1 MRRAVP
7 AAIAI
12 VLYIVIATR
21 SPATPLPGAVD
32 SSTKSEPAH
41 CADNKGFKS
50 CAGPGR
56 IEVSA
61 ERTSEP
67 APASDGDRSSV
78 EPPGSF
84 RFVRCGVDTA
94 SQLRANGQAAEM
106 ATFYAEGCNNWTQG
120 CNAVAQP
127 NGQPEQASVRL
138 IKLADGSWSFN
149 GSICQQVA
157 VAGPPRIT
165 PLMVWEQARRL
176 ISAAPIGLA
185 PRARTLVNIET
196 IMWVNTVAAR
206 MLPSVVLFGQRV
218 SIHITIDHVV
228 WAFGDGRTDTGE
240 GPGKPYDPHGDPCP
254 TKQCPGYFGHVYTTT
269 GQMTITATVTWRA
282 TFRVGGG
289 AVTPIPGTIAGP
301 SATARILVREARSVL
316 VPDPTPS

>member
-1 MRRAVP
+1 MKRTIRACLGVIVTAVLAFFSTGLATAVP
-7 AAIAI
+7 QPPGSNFGLHARGQREAI
-12 VLYIVIATR
+12 VIEAREKL
-21 SPATPLPGAVD
+21 
-32 SSTKSEPAH
+32 
-41 CADNKGFKS
+41 
-50 CAGPGR
+50 AGTYGYPSIKPTG
-56 IEVSA
+56 
-61 ERTSEP
+61 
-67 APASDGDRSSV
+67 SSV

-185 PRARTLVNIET
+185 PRESTLVNIQT
-196 IMWVNTVAAR
+196 IMWVDTAAAR
-206 MLPSVVLFGQRV
+206 MLPSVVLLGQPV
-218 SIHITIDHVV
+218 SIHIAIDHVG
-228 WAFGDGRTDTGE
+228 WAFGDGRADIGE
-240 GPGKPYDPHGDPCP
+240 GPGKPYDPQVDSCP
-254 TKQCPGYFGHVYTTT
+254 TKQCPGYFGHVYTTR

-282 TFRVGGG
+282 SFRVGGG
-289 AVTPIPGTIAGP
+289 VFTPIPGTIPGP
-301 SATARILVREARSVL
+301 SASAGILVREARSVL
-316 VPDPTPS
+316 VPDPTPT